1 MEVKAEKSL
10 KLNQEPAV
18 IWKCMIDPSFMV
30 KSVPGAELTEQIDER
45 NFKGKISVKIGPV
58 TTNFN
63 GEAEFTKLEEA
74 DYELTMEGK
83 GLDTSGKGGA
93 NMTMNIKLSTLE
105 DGGTEMQS
113 SMSLSITGRLA
124 QFGARM
130 IVDPDTGLV
139 GTVGGGCGEAE
150 VIEAAYRVIETGKAQ
165 RVNVDLTDDLVSWS
179 PAVCGGVM
187 DIFVEPVS
195 PERS

>member
-1 MEVKAEKSL
+1 MEVKAEKNL
-10 KLNQEPAV
+10 KLDQDPDM

-30 KSVPGAELTEQIDER
+30 KSVPGAELTEQLDER
-45 NFKGKISVKIGPV
+45 NFKGKISIKIGPV
-58 TTNFN
+58 TTKFN

-105 DGGTEMQS
+105 EGGTEMQS

-124 QFGARM
+124 QFGARI
-130 IVDPDTGLV
+130 IVAVNNKMFDQWATSFTELLNEQTSSKDSEENSNNQPDNGNVAEPTPVKALPLAWAAIKGLL
-139 GTVGGGCGEAE
+139 GS
-150 VIEAAYRVIETGKAQ
+150 K
-165 RVNVDLTDDLVSWS
+165 
-179 PAVCGGVM
+179 
-187 DIFVEPVS
+187 
-195 PERS
+195 

>member
-1 MEVKAEKSL
+1 MEVKAEKNL
-10 KLNQEPAV
+10 KLNQDPDM

-30 KSVPGAELTEQIDER
+30 KSVPGAELTEQLDER
-45 NFKGKISVKIGPV
+45 NFKGKISIKIGPV
-58 TTNFN
+58 TTKFN

-105 DGGTEMQS
+105 EGGTEMQS

-130 IVDPDTGLV
+130 IVAVNNKMFDQWATSFTELMNEQTSSKELEEKSTNQPDNGNVAEPTPVKALPLAWAAIKGL
-139 GTVGGGCGEAE
+139 
-150 VIEAAYRVIETGKAQ
+150 
-165 RVNVDLTDDLVSWS
+165 
-179 PAVCGGVM
+179 
-187 DIFVEPVS
+187 F
-195 PERS
+195 RSK

>member
-58 TTNFN
+58 TTKFN

-105 DGGTEMQS
+105 DGGTEMLS

-130 IVDPDTGLV
+130 IVAVNNKMFDQWATSFTELMNQQTSSKDSEEKSSSQQDNGKVAETTPVKALPLAWAAIKGLF
-139 GTVGGGCGEAE
+139 
-150 VIEAAYRVIETGKAQ
+150 RV
-165 RVNVDLTDDLVSWS
+165 
-179 PAVCGGVM
+179 
-187 DIFVEPVS
+187 
-195 PERS
+195 

>member
-1 MEVKAEKSL
+1 MEVKAEKNL
-10 KLNQEPAV
+10 KLNQEPAM

-30 KSVPGAELTEQIDER
+30 KSVPGAELTEQLDER
-45 NFKGKISVKIGPV
+45 NFKGKISIKIGPV
-58 TTNFN
+58 TAKFN

-105 DGGTEMQS
+105 EGGTEMQS

-130 IVDPDTGLV
+130 IVAVNNKMFDQWATSFTELLNEQTSSKDSEEKSNNQPDNGNVAEPTPVKALPLAWAAIKGLL
-139 GTVGGGCGEAE
+139 GS
-150 VIEAAYRVIETGKAQ
+150 K
-165 RVNVDLTDDLVSWS
+165 
-179 PAVCGGVM
+179 
-187 DIFVEPVS
+187 
-195 PERS
+195 

>member
-1 MEVKAEKSL
+1 MEVKAEKNL
-10 KLNQEPAV
+10 KLNQDPDM

-30 KSVPGAELTEQIDER
+30 KSVPGAELTEQLDER
-45 NFKGKISVKIGPV
+45 NFKGKISIKIGPV
-58 TTNFN
+58 TAKFN

-105 DGGTEMQS
+105 KGGTEMQS

-130 IVDPDTGLV
+130 IVAVNNKMFDQWATSFTELLNEQTSSKDSEEKSNNQPDNGNVAEQTPVKALPLAWAAIKGLF
-139 GTVGGGCGEAE
+139 GS
-150 VIEAAYRVIETGKAQ
+150 K
-165 RVNVDLTDDLVSWS
+165 
-179 PAVCGGVM
+179 
-187 DIFVEPVS
+187 
-195 PERS
+195 

>member
-18 IWKCMIDPSFMV
+18 IWECMIDPSFMV

-105 DGGTEMQS
+105 DGGTEMLS

-130 IVDPDTGLV
+130 IVAVNNKMFDQWATSFTELMNQQTSSKDS
-139 GTVGGGCGEAE
+139 EE
-150 VIEAAYRVIETGKAQ
+150 KSSNHQ
-165 RVNVDLTDDLVSWS
+165 DNVNV
-179 PAVCGGVM
+179 
-187 DIFVEPVS
+187 VETTPVKALPLAWAAIKGLFGS
-195 PERS
+195 NK

>member
-1 MEVKAEKSL
+1 MEVKAEKNL
-10 KLNQEPAV
+10 KLNQDPDM

-30 KSVPGAELTEQIDER
+30 KSVPGAELTEQLDER
-45 NFKGKISVKIGPV
+45 NFKGKIRIKIGPV
-58 TTNFN
+58 TAKFN

-93 NMTMNIKLSTLE
+93 NMTMNIKLSTLQE
-105 DGGTEMQS
+105 GGTEMQS

-130 IVDPDTGLV
+130 IVAVNNKMFDQWATSFSELLNEQTSSKDSEEKSNNQPDNGNVAEPTPVKALPLAWAAIKGLF
-139 GTVGGGCGEAE
+139 GS
-150 VIEAAYRVIETGKAQ
+150 K
-165 RVNVDLTDDLVSWS
+165 
-179 PAVCGGVM
+179 
-187 DIFVEPVS
+187 
-195 PERS
+195 

>member
-1 MEVKAEKSL
+1 MEVKAEKNL
-10 KLNQEPAV
+10 KLNQDPDM

-30 KSVPGAELTEQIDER
+30 KSVPGAELTEQLDER
-45 NFKGKISVKIGPV
+45 NFKGKISIKIGPV
-58 TTNFN
+58 TTKFN

-105 DGGTEMQS
+105 EGGTEMQS

-130 IVDPDTGLV
+130 IVAVNNKMFDQWAKSFTELLNEQTSSKDSEEKSNNQPDNGNVAEPTPVKALPLAWAAIKGLF
-139 GTVGGGCGEAE
+139 GS
-150 VIEAAYRVIETGKAQ
+150 K
-165 RVNVDLTDDLVSWS
+165 
-179 PAVCGGVM
+179 
-187 DIFVEPVS
+187 
-195 PERS
+195 

>member
-1 MEVKAEKSL
+1 MEVKAEKIL
-10 KLNQEPAV
+10 KLNQDPDM

-30 KSVPGAELTEQIDER
+30 KSVPGAELTEQLDER
-45 NFKGKISVKIGPV
+45 NFKGKISIKIGPV
-58 TTNFN
+58 TAKFN
-63 GEAEFTKLEEA
+63 GEAEFTKLEES

-105 DGGTEMQS
+105 GGGTEMQS

-130 IVDPDTGLV
+130 IVAVNNKMFDQWATSFTELLNEQTSSKDSEEKSNNQPDNGSVAEQTPVKALPLAWAAIKGLF
-139 GTVGGGCGEAE
+139 GS
-150 VIEAAYRVIETGKAQ
+150 K
-165 RVNVDLTDDLVSWS
+165 
-179 PAVCGGVM
+179 
-187 DIFVEPVS
+187 
-195 PERS
+195 

>member
-1 MEVKAEKSL
+1 MEVKAEKNL
-10 KLNQEPAV
+10 KLNQDPDM

-30 KSVPGAELTEQIDER
+30 KSVPGAELTEQLDER
-45 NFKGKISVKIGPV
+45 NFKGKINIKIGPV
-58 TTNFN
+58 TAKFN

-105 DGGTEMQS
+105 EGGTEMQS

-130 IVDPDTGLV
+130 IVAVNNKMFDQWATSFTELLNERTSSKDSEENSNNQPDNGNVAEPTPVKALPLAWAAIKGLF
-139 GTVGGGCGEAE
+139 GS
-150 VIEAAYRVIETGKAQ
+150 K
-165 RVNVDLTDDLVSWS
+165 
-179 PAVCGGVM
+179 
-187 DIFVEPVS
+187 
-195 PERS
+195 

>member
-1 MEVKAEKSL
+1 MEVKAEKNL
-10 KLNQEPAV
+10 KLNQDPDM

-30 KSVPGAELTEQIDER
+30 KSVPGAELTEQLDER
-45 NFKGKISVKIGPV
+45 NFKGKISIKIGPV
-58 TTNFN
+58 TTKFN

-105 DGGTEMQS
+105 EGGTEMQS

-130 IVDPDTGLV
+130 IVAVNNKMFDQWATSFTELLNEQTSSKGSEEKSNNQPDNGNVAEPTPVKALPLAWAAIKGLL
-139 GTVGGGCGEAE
+139 GS
-150 VIEAAYRVIETGKAQ
+150 K
-165 RVNVDLTDDLVSWS
+165 
-179 PAVCGGVM
+179 
-187 DIFVEPVS
+187 
-195 PERS
+195 

>member
-1 MEVKAEKSL
+1 MEVKAEKNL
-10 KLNQEPAV
+10 KLNQDPDM

-30 KSVPGAELTEQIDER
+30 KSVPGAELTEQLDGR
-45 NFKGKISVKIGPV
+45 NFKGKINIKIGPV
-58 TTNFN
+58 TAKFN

-105 DGGTEMQS
+105 EGGTEMQS

-130 IVDPDTGLV
+130 IVAVNNKMFDQWATSFTELLNEQTSSKDSEEKSNNQPDNGNVAEPTPVKALPLAWAAIKGLF
-139 GTVGGGCGEAE
+139 GS
-150 VIEAAYRVIETGKAQ
+150 K
-165 RVNVDLTDDLVSWS
+165 
-179 PAVCGGVM
+179 
-187 DIFVEPVS
+187 
-195 PERS
+195 

>member
-10 KLNQEPAV
+10 NLNQEPAL

-45 NFKGKISVKIGPV
+45 NFKGKISIKIGPV
-58 TTNFN
+58 TAKFN
-63 GEAEFTKLEEA
+63 GEAEFTKLEET
-74 DYELTMEGK
+74 DYELIMEGK

-93 NMTMNIKLSTLE
+93 NMTMNIKLSPLE
-105 DGGTEMQS
+105 YGGTEMQS

-130 IVDPDTGLV
+130 IVAVNNKMFDQWATSFTELMNQQTSSKDSDEKSRNPQNK
-139 GTVGGGCGEAE
+139 
-150 VIEAAYRVIETGKAQ
+150 VIEAETSPVKALPLAWAAIKGLFGS
-165 RVNVDLTDDLVSWS
+165 NK
-179 PAVCGGVM
+179 
-187 DIFVEPVS
+187 
-195 PERS
+195 

>member
-1 MEVKAEKSL
+1 MEVKAEKNL
-10 KLNQEPAV
+10 KLNQDPDM

-30 KSVPGAELTEQIDER
+30 KSVPGAELTEQLDER
-45 NFKGKISVKIGPV
+45 NFKGKISIKIGPV
-58 TTNFN
+58 TAKFN

-105 DGGTEMQS
+105 EGGTEMQS

-130 IVDPDTGLV
+130 IVAVNNKMFDQWATSFTELLNEQTSSKDSEEKSNNQPDNGNVAEPTPVKALPLAWAAIKGLF
-139 GTVGGGCGEAE
+139 GS
-150 VIEAAYRVIETGKAQ
+150 K
-165 RVNVDLTDDLVSWS
+165 
-179 PAVCGGVM
+179 
-187 DIFVEPVS
+187 
-195 PERS
+195 

>member
-18 IWKCMIDPSFMV
+18 IWECMIDPSFMV

-45 NFKGKISVKIGPV
+45 NFKGKISIKIGPV

-105 DGGTEMQS
+105 DGGTEMLS

-124 QFGARM
+124 QFGGRM
-130 IVDPDTGLV
+130 IVAVNNKMFDQWATSFTELMNQQTSSKDSEEKSSSLQ
-139 GTVGGGCGEAE
+139 EN
-150 VIEAAYRVIETGKAQ
+150 
-165 RVNVDLTDDLVSWS
+165 VNVAETT
-179 PAVCGGVM
+179 
-187 DIFVEPVS
+187 PVKALPLAWAAIKGLFGS
-195 PERS
+195 NK

>member
-1 MEVKAEKSL
+1 MEVKAEKNL
-10 KLNQEPAV
+10 KLNQEPAM

-30 KSVPGAELTEQIDER
+30 KSVPGAELTEQLDER
-45 NFKGKISVKIGPV
+45 NFKGKISIKIGPV
-58 TTNFN
+58 TTKFN

-105 DGGTEMQS
+105 EGGTEMQS

-130 IVDPDTGLV
+130 IVAVNNKMFDQWATSFTELLNEQTSSKDSEENSNNQPDNGNVAEPTPVKALPLAWAAIKGLF
-139 GTVGGGCGEAE
+139 GS
-150 VIEAAYRVIETGKAQ
+150 K
-165 RVNVDLTDDLVSWS
+165 
-179 PAVCGGVM
+179 
-187 DIFVEPVS
+187 
-195 PERS
+195 

>member
-10 KLNQEPAV
+10 KLDQEPAV
-18 IWKCMIDPSFMV
+18 IWECMIDPSFMV
-30 KSVPGAELTEQIDER
+30 KSVPGAELTEQIDEK

-63 GEAEFTKLEEA
+63 GEAKFTKLEEE

-93 NMTMNIKLSTLE
+93 NMTMNIKLSALE
-105 DGGTEMQS
+105 EGGTEMQS

-130 IVDPDTGLV
+130 IVAVNNKMFDQWATSFTELMNQQTSSKDS
-139 GTVGGGCGEAE
+139 ENKSSE
-150 VIEAAYRVIETGKAQ
+150 RQ
-165 RVNVDLTDDLVSWS
+165 HNVNVAETT
-179 PAVCGGVM
+179 
-187 DIFVEPVS
+187 PVKAL
-195 PERS
+195 PLAWAAIKGLFGANK

>member
-1 MEVKAEKSL
+1 MEVKAEKNL
-10 KLNQEPAV
+10 KLNQDPDM

-30 KSVPGAELTEQIDER
+30 KSVPGAELTEQLDER
-45 NFKGKISVKIGPV
+45 NFKGKISIKIGPV
-58 TTNFN
+58 TTKFN

-74 DYELTMEGK
+74 NYELTMEGK

-105 DGGTEMQS
+105 EGGTEMQS

-130 IVDPDTGLV
+130 IVAVNNKMFDQWATSFTELLNEQTSSKDSEEKSNNQPDNGNVAEPTPVKALPLAWAAIKGLF
-139 GTVGGGCGEAE
+139 GS
-150 VIEAAYRVIETGKAQ
+150 K
-165 RVNVDLTDDLVSWS
+165 
-179 PAVCGGVM
+179 
-187 DIFVEPVS
+187 
-195 PERS
+195 

>member
-1 MEVKAEKSL
+1 MEVKAEKNL
-10 KLNQEPAV
+10 KLNQDPDM

-30 KSVPGAELTEQIDER
+30 KSVPGAELTEQLDER
-45 NFKGKISVKIGPV
+45 NFKGKISIKIGPV
-58 TTNFN
+58 TTKFN

-93 NMTMNIKLSTLE
+93 NMTMNLKLSALE
-105 DGGTEMQS
+105 EGGTEMQS

-130 IVDPDTGLV
+130 IVAVNNKMFDQWATSFTELLNEQTSSKDSEEKSNNQPDNGNVAEPTPVKALPLAWAAIKGLL
-139 GTVGGGCGEAE
+139 GS
-150 VIEAAYRVIETGKAQ
+150 K
-165 RVNVDLTDDLVSWS
+165 
-179 PAVCGGVM
+179 
-187 DIFVEPVS
+187 
-195 PERS
+195 

>member
-1 MEVKAEKSL
+1 MEVKAEKNI
-10 KLNQEPAV
+10 KLNQDRDK

-30 KSVPGAELTEQIDER
+30 KSVPGAELTEQLDER
-45 NFKGKISVKIGPV
+45 NFKGKISIKIGPV
-58 TTNFN
+58 TTKFN

-105 DGGTEMQS
+105 EGGTEMQS

-130 IVDPDTGLV
+130 IVAVNNKMFDQWATSFTELLNEQTSSKDSEEKSNNQPDNGNVAEPTPVKALPLAWAAIKGLF
-139 GTVGGGCGEAE
+139 GS
-150 VIEAAYRVIETGKAQ
+150 K
-165 RVNVDLTDDLVSWS
+165 
-179 PAVCGGVM
+179 
-187 DIFVEPVS
+187 
-195 PERS
+195 

>member
-1 MEVKAEKSL
+1 MEVKAEKNL
-10 KLNQEPAV
+10 KFNQDPDM

-30 KSVPGAELTEQIDER
+30 KSVPGAELTEQLDER
-45 NFKGKISVKIGPV
+45 NFKGKISIKIGPV
-58 TTNFN
+58 TAKFN

-93 NMTMNIKLSTLE
+93 NMTMKIKLSTLE
-105 DGGTEMQS
+105 EGGTEMQS

-130 IVDPDTGLV
+130 IVAVNNKMFDQWATSFTELLNEQTSSKDSEEKSNNQSDSGNVAEPTSVKALPLAWTAIKGLF
-139 GTVGGGCGEAE
+139 GS
-150 VIEAAYRVIETGKAQ
+150 K
-165 RVNVDLTDDLVSWS
+165 
-179 PAVCGGVM
+179 
-187 DIFVEPVS
+187 
-195 PERS
+195 